1 MQNYKTNDSN
11 KDLNAFN
18 AFRNTHG
25 NGENGFPTLELA
37 GQYATLKRTW
47 WGSNLVILETEERDG
62 RFYPAF
68 NVFD

>member
-1 MQNYKTNDSN
+1 MYKVNDSN
-11 KDLNAFN
+11 AKLNAFN

-25 NGENGFPTLELA
+25 NGENGFSTLELA
-37 GQYATLKRTW
+37 GQFAKLKSEW
-47 WGSNLVILETEERDG
+47 WGSNLVILETEEKDG